1 MTHRILVVED
11 DQDIGSLLQDSLT
24 RVGYE
29 VLRAQDGRRAVEL
42 VNDSLDL
49 VILDIMMPG
58 ISGIETCKQIRE
70 TSNVPILFLT
80 ARSSTLDKTEGLL
93 AGGDDYMTKP
103 FSEDELHARVIA
115 QLRRYT
121 IYKEKQE
128 PEEMF
133 LVGGK
138 LRVNEEFN
146 EVWKEGRQIM
156 LSDLEYRIL
165 KLLMSKRNKIF
176 LPKIYMKVCGVSPT
190 FTVPTIQSWCISGSC
205 APKLRRIRH
214 IQHTFKRNGEEAI
227 DLLHRKFSLT
237 NKLAMLIFAAA
248 IVSGVF
254 FLSAQKITNE
264 LIDRY
269 LSSDEYY
276 QEESAKYIQKFSRY
290 VSVNELA
297 TSDRKAFEAWVK
309 KKTILPSPYR
319 RTRFCNITPIILLK
333 TNRLME
339 RNG

>member
-70 TSNVPILFLT
+70 SSNVPILFLT

-121 IYKEKQE
+121 IYKEKRE

-176 LPKIYMKVCGVSPT
+176 SAQNIYESVWSQPYFYCSNN
-190 FTVPTIQSWCISGSC
+190 TVMVHIR
-205 APKLRRIRH
+205 KLRAKI
-214 IQHTFKRNGEEAI
+214 EEDPA
-227 DLLHRKFSLT
+227 HPT
-237 NKLAMLIFAAA
+237 
-248 IVSGVF
+248 
-254 FLSAQKITNE
+254 
-264 LIDRY
+264 
-269 LSSDEYY
+269 
-276 QEESAKYIQKFSRY
+276 YIQTEWGRG
-290 VSVNELA
+290 
-297 TSDRKAFEAWVK
+297 
-309 KKTILPSPYR
+309 YR
-319 RTRFCNITPIILLK
+319 FVAS
-333 TNRLME
+333 
-339 RNG
+339 